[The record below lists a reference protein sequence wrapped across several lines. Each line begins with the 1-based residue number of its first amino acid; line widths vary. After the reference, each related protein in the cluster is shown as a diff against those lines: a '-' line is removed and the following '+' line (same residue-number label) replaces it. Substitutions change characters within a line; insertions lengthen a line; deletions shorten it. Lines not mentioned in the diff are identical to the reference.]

1 MTMTGFKIKQKVLFL
16 FTNFPFEY
24 RFVVY
29 EHPFRSLSTSIK
41 HHDRSRNQRST
52 QVLHNLRLK
61 LLSSPKRKIWL
72 PQYQQL
78 IRSEIIVHTLLS
90 IRIRTLATH
99 MVVQVTTV
107 TLTHLL
113 SHKPWPKTKIS
124 SVISYPFRN

>member
-24 RFVVY
+24 RFVCL
-29 EHPFRSLSTSIK
+29 RTSVQITININK

-78 IRSEIIVHTLLS
+78 IRSEIGVHTLLS
-90 IRIRTLATH
+90 IIIRTLAAH

-107 TLTHLL
+107 TMTHLL